1 MCGCGGS
8 DFDWE
13 EFERRLEEELEE
25 AEREE
30 EAIEVTEEFAIPV
43 RISEEVEH

>member
-8 DFDWE
+8 IDWE
-13 EFERRLEEELEE
+13 EFERTLRE
-25 AEREE
+25 AEEGENE

-43 RISEEVEH
+43 RIDEEVER